1 MNCAYVQQSF
11 YLPSSSILE
20 NIAFAKDKN
29 QIDIEDVWKA
39 INSAKLKEIVEN
51 LPYGLNTNIGESGI
65 KLSGGQRQRLAIARA
80 FYRKSRLLVLDEATS
95 SLDNKTEAEVM
106 NSIDL
111 ISNNCTLVVIAHRLS
126 TVINSDIIYEFE
138 KGKIINFGNFEQLR
152 KTSKSFQ
159 DLNFL
164 ENKILNG

>member
-1 MNCAYVQQSF
+1 M
-11 YLPSSSILE
+11 L
-20 NIAFAKDKN
+20 
-29 QIDIEDVWKA
+29 DVWKA
-39 INSAKLKEIVEN
+39 LDSAKLKEIVEN
-51 LPYGLNTNIGESGI
+51 LPYGLDTNIGDSGI

-80 FYRKSRLLVLDEATS
+80 FYRKSRLLILDEATS

-126 TVINSDIIYEFE
+126 TIINADIIYEFE
-138 KGKIINFGNFEQLR
+138 KGKIINSGNFEQLC

-164 ENKILNG
+164 ENQILNG

>member
-1 MNCAYVQQSF
+1 MAT
-11 YLPSSSILE
+11 
-20 NIAFAKDKN
+20 
-29 QIDIEDVWKA
+29 QINIEDVWKA
-39 INSAKLKEIVEN
+39 LDSARLKELVEN
-51 LPYGLNTNIGESGI
+51 LPEGLNTNIGDSGI

-80 FYRKSRLLVLDEATS
+80 FYRKSRLLILDEATS
-95 SLDNKTEAEVM
+95 SLDNKTESEIM

-126 TVINSDIIYEFE
+126 TVINSDKIYEFE
-138 KGKIINFGNFEQLR
+138 KGKIINFGNFEQLC
-152 KTSKSFQ
+152 KVSESFQ

>member
-20 NIAFAKDKN
+20 NIAFATDKKKIN
-29 QIDIEDVWKA
+29 TDEVWQAIE
-39 INSAKLKEIVEN
+39 SAKLKELVEG
-51 LPYGLNTNIGESGI
+51 LPYGLDTNIGESGI
-65 KLSGGQRQRLAIARA
+65 KLSGGQRQRIAIARA

-95 SLDNKTEAEVM
+95 SLDNKTESEVM

-111 ISNNCTLVVIAHRLS
+111 ISNKCTLIVIAHRLS
-126 TVINSDIIYEFE
+126 TIINSDKIYEFSE
-138 KGKIINFGNFEQLR
+138 GSIINSGNFEELCE
-152 KTSKSFQ
+152 KSESFK

-164 ENKILNG
+164 ENKILKG